1 MMSLL
6 GTKPIEYE
14 IEKRKLIFLGQ
25 LCSHSVDHY
34 SRDIFYYRLLQFVN
48 NPENQK
54 GFFNDINRILRKYS
68 LFSNIQTFVL
78 SGNFPTKHVW
88 KHMVKLKIQE
98 VYTYENG
105 AIFENNATL
114 KDFRIIKPNSISVSR
129 LWLISKTLRPYGS
142 KCQQAIVLLN
152 RLFYDTFTKRC
163 QNCNTGIMNNII
175 HHGIL
180 ECSQN
185 ELTRFHLWQKLY
197 SIIGAV
203 SFGQFILLSPRLQLL
218 SLFSG
223 LEEITNSDMIAE
235 ECLKAFISSTYL
247 MKIAYVTPLK

>member
-1 MMSLL
+1 M
-6 GTKPIEYE
+6 
-14 IEKRKLIFLGQ
+14 
-25 LCSHSVDHY
+25 
-34 SRDIFYYRLLQFVN
+34 
-48 NPENQK
+48 
-54 GFFNDINRILRKYS
+54 
-68 LFSNIQTFVL
+68 
-78 SGNFPTKHVW
+78 
-88 KHMVKLKIQE
+88 
-98 VYTYENG
+98 
-105 AIFENNATL
+105 
-114 KDFRIIKPNSISVSR
+114 
-129 LWLISKTLRPYGS
+129 
-142 KCQQAIVLLN
+142 
-152 RLFYDTFTKRC
+152 FYDTFTKRC
-163 QNCNTGIMNNII
+163 QNCNTGIVNNII
-175 HHGIL
+175 HHCIL